1 MANTYNHLEDSPKAE
16 EMYRLALDDYA
27 KSLGKDKEDT
37 KECARSLAGMLL
49 QGAPSNE
56 KSRALVKGAR

>member
-1 MANTYNHLEDSPKAE
+1 
-16 EMYRLALDDYA
+16 MYRLALDDYA